1 MNKGICLNSG
11 LKSTYPFSDMYS
23 CRHLQYIFKTKFWKG
38 NFDKG
43 IIVYFFLKI
52 IIKVIQIKKKLLIF
66 LLMFVTNIVKLEYL
80 KSNPLKYYSL
90 SYLVKYFVQYFIFG
104 SHGQNPRPHSTDFVF
119 KVVIV
124 VYVLQ
129 EK

>member
-1 MNKGICLNSG
+1 MNKGICLNSE

-38 NFDKG
+38 YFDKG
-43 IIVYFFLKI
+43 IIVYFFK
-52 IIKVIQIKKKLLIF
+52 KNHYQGHSNKKKILI
-66 LLMFVTNIVKLEYL
+66 FVTNIVKLEYL

-90 SYLVKYFVQYFIFG
+90 SYLVKYLVQYFIFG
-104 SHGQNPRPHSTDFVF
+104 SHGQNPRPHPTDFVF